1 MTANVLEHR
10 RAKAFAEAL
19 AAHQSADRRN
29 GGVDDEPARGHSTA
43 MAELLATTDVLAA
56 NAVPAPVLDPA
67 VRAEQ
72 RARLVAAFEQAVAE
86 GTGPGVPHQ
95 RRGAHRATAAVSGAA
110 AKLRPRTRWG
120 RRLAAGGLAAGI
132 VVGGFT
138 GVAMASTGALP
149 GDALYGMK
157 RSLESWQLDWAG
169 SDSERGTLLLD
180 QASTRMAEARQLVVR
195 SGGAGGSSALL
206 SPSTV
211 EQIRKALADMHTEGT
226 SGRRLLWSVYRSN
239 GSLDPMRRLA
249 VFARSQDDQWS
260 QLREQL
266 PQQLA
271 PVASQ
276 VTQLLDDITAD
287 VAPLHILE
295 PTRQGGDED
304 GTAGGDHSDGRGS
317 GGGSG
322 RSAPATQAPTGSSGR
337 SSHGSGGAASPSG
350 SPTPGSTPVGGVG
363 GLVEGLTGGLTGR
376 GTTPGTTGTAT
387 AGSTT
392 AGGPSSSPS
401 GKNGLTLPPLIPGL
415 LPGLGLDLG

>member
-19 AAHQSADRRN
+19 TEHQSADRRN
-29 GGVDDEPARGHSTA
+29 GGVDDAPARGHSTA
-43 MAELLATTDVLAA
+43 MAELLATADVLAA
-56 NAVPAPVLDPA
+56 HAVPAPALDPE
-67 VRAEQ
+67 VRTVQ

-86 GTGPGVPHQ
+86 GSGPGVPAQ

-110 AKLRPRTRWG
+110 ARLRPRTRWG
-120 RRLAAGGLAAGI
+120 RRLAAGGLVAGI
-132 VVGGFT
+132 AVGGFA

-157 RSLESWQLDWAG
+157 RSLEGWQLDWAG
-169 SDSERGTLLLD
+169 SDSERGALLLD

-195 SGGAGGSSALL
+195 SGGAGGSSAIL
-206 SPSTV
+206 SPATV

-249 VFARSQDDQWS
+249 VFARSQDDQWPA
-260 QLREQL
+260 LRRQL

-287 VAPLHILE
+287 VAPLHFLDSS
-295 PTRQGGDED
+295 RQGGGED
-304 GTAGGDHSDGRGS
+304 GTAGDGDHR
-317 GGGSG
+317 GGGG
-322 RSAPATQAPTGSSGR
+322 TSSGR
-337 SSHGSGGAASPSG
+337 STPGTRAPGDDDSASPRASSGATPTGPSG
-350 SPTPGSTPVGGVG
+350 SPTPGATPAGGVG
-363 GLVEGLTGGLTGR
+363 GLV
-376 GTTPGTTGTAT
+376 
-387 AGSTT
+387 
-392 AGGPSSSPS
+392 
-401 GKNGLTLPPLIPGL
+401 
-415 LPGLGLDLG
+415 D

>member
-1 MTANVLEHR
+1 
-10 RAKAFAEAL
+10 
-19 AAHQSADRRN
+19 
-29 GGVDDEPARGHSTA
+29 
-43 MAELLATTDVLAA
+43 
-56 NAVPAPVLDPA
+56 
-67 VRAEQ
+67 
-72 RARLVAAFEQAVAE
+72 
-86 GTGPGVPHQ
+86 
-95 RRGAHRATAAVSGAA
+95 
-110 AKLRPRTRWG
+110 
-120 RRLAAGGLAAGI
+120 
-132 VVGGFT
+132 
-138 GVAMASTGALP
+138 
-149 GDALYGMK
+149 MK

-169 SDSERGTLLLD
+169 SDSERGALLLD

-206 SPSTV
+206 SPATV
-211 EQIRKALADMHTEGT
+211 ERIRKALADMHTEGT

-260 QLREQL
+260 QLRQRL

-295 PTRQGGDED
+295 PTRQGGDQD
-304 GTAGGDHSDGRGS
+304 GTAGGGHRGGRS
-317 GGGSG
+317 PESGSG
-322 RSAPATQAPTGSSGR
+322 RSAPGTQAPTGSPGR
-337 SSHGSGGAASPSG
+337 SSHGPSSGTPAVPSG
-350 SPTPGSTPVGGVG
+350 TPTPGSTPAGGVG
-363 GLVEGLTGGLTGR
+363 GLVENLTGGLTGR
-376 GTTPGTTGTAT
+376 GTTPGSTGTAT

-415 LPGLGLDLG
+415 LPGLGLDLD